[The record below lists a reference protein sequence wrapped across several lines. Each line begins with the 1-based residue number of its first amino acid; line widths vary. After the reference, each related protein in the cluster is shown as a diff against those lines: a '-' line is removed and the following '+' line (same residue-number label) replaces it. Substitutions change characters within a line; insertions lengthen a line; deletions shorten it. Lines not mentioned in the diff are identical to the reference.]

1 MINYSSNPS
10 IFITR
15 ALAPAKI
22 ISVNINE
29 ETKHAEVLLA
39 SEEVSKAIGKG
50 GANIRLAGQL
60 TGYEIDVFRE
70 GAEEDIEL
78 SEFEDEIEPWII
90 EEFRRIGLDTAKSVL
105 EYSIEELE
113 KRVDLEAETIQEVL
127 DILKEEFE
135 N

>member
-1 MINYSSNPS
+1 MRIRTPN
-10 IFITR
+10 
-15 ALAPAKI
+15 
-22 ISVNINE
+22 
-29 ETKHAEVLLA
+29 
-39 SEEVSKAIGKG
+39 IGKG

-90 EEFRRIGLDTAKSVL
+90 EEFHRIGLDTAKSVL